1 MVVNRVLVKLPHFK
15 DGRLNTDSVFGNL
28 AMRGGCGHT
37 INRVALPLPASPKAQ
52 TFGQASASLLHHSIQ
67 LVPRQV
73 YYLDG
78 SSIFRPTRAAAKKTK
93 ARPKLD
99 NIALEGGVDFVEFDP
114 KWRPTYHKGFPKPY
128 DLTRHIRWHT
138 GEKPFV
144 CDVAGCGKW
153 FVLVSFIFSR

>member
-1 MVVNRVLVKLPHFK
+1 MVVNRALVKLPHFK
-15 DGRLNTDSVFGNL
+15 DGRMNTVSVFGNL
-28 AMRGGCGHT
+28 AMRGGC
-37 INRVALPLPASPKAQ
+37 NKVALPPPTSPKAQ
-52 TFGQASASLLHHSIQ
+52 PFGQTSAPLLYPSL
-67 LVPRQV
+67 QV
-73 YYLDG
+73 NPGQAYCSDC
-78 SSIFRPTRAAAKKTK
+78 SSMSRPAGAAAKKTK
-93 ARPKLD
+93 ARPKVD
-99 NIALEGGVDFVEFDP
+99 NIVLEGGVDFVEFDP